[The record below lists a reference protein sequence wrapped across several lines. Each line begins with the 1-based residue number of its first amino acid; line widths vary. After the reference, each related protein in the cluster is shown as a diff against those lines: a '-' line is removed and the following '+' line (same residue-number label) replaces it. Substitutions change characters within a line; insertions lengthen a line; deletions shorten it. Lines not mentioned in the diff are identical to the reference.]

1 MDENGDTQKEKIV
14 RAKRK
19 GKMVFDDAM
28 PPFFVEFEAKRLDN
42 NIGYIRFNAFMP
54 PVDHKFKSTIESMQD
69 TSALIIDIRGNHGG
83 FFDVRKATAEALVK
97 DRVLFWRYKAR
108 DKTRDIFLEPTN
120 NVYNR
125 PVAVIV
131 DYMCV
136 SSCEDF
142 SGGLKAIKRATIIG
156 DRTPGVVLPA
166 YIPKLPN
173 GATFLYPYAQSIT
186 ADGTVL
192 EGHGVVPDFEVAL
205 DRNELL
211 QGKDTQ
217 LEAAINF
224 ILKK

>member
-1 MDENGDTQKEKIV
+1 
-14 RAKRK
+14 
-19 GKMVFDDAM
+19 
-28 PPFFVEFEAKRLDN
+28 
-42 NIGYIRFNAFMP
+42 
-54 PVDHKFKSTIESMQD
+54 
-69 TSALIIDIRGNHGG
+69 
-83 FFDVRKATAEALVK
+83 
-97 DRVLFWRYKAR
+97 LFWRYKGR

-131 DYMCV
+131 DYICV
-136 SSCEDF
+136 SSCEEL

-156 DRTPGVVLPA
+156 ERTPGVVLPA
-166 YIPKLPN
+166 DFFKLPN
-173 GATFLYPYAQSIT
+173 GATFVYPYTQSIT

-224 ILKK
+224 ILKNR